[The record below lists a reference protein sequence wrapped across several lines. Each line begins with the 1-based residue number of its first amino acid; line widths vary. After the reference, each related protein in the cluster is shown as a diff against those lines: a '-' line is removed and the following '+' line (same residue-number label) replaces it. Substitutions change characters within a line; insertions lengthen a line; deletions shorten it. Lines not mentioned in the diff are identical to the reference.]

1 MGRGNI
7 PARSDRPGPE
17 KKMTVF
23 SRAFIRKRMISLV
36 ATASVTATSFALA
49 EDPARTGPLHEA
61 RPIQYDAGR
70 SDHTEEQ
77 PFLSEN
83 TAAMREMI
91 AEMTIKP
98 TGDVDPDFVA
108 MMVPHH
114 EGAVDM
120 AKTEL
125 KYGHN
130 APLRWLAHEIIV
142 EQHQEI
148 KVMRDAVA
156 VEKSSTAQ
164 SPDQLHAPLSTQA
177 APMDAR
183 SPLTE

>member
-1 MGRGNI
+1 
-7 PARSDRPGPE
+7 
-17 KKMTVF
+17 MTVF

-49 EDPARTGPLHEA
+49 EDPARTSHPHEA
-61 RPIQYDAGR
+61 RPIQYDADR
-70 SDHTEEQ
+70 SDHTEEK

-83 TAAMREMI
+83 AAAMKEMM
-91 AEMTIKP
+91 ADMTIKP
-98 TGDVDPDFVA
+98 TGDIDRDFVA

-114 EGAVDM
+114 QGAVDM

-130 APLRWLAHEIIV
+130 AQLRWLAQEIIA
-142 EQHQEI
+142 EQQQEI

-156 VEKSSTAQ
+156 VGKSSAAQ
-164 SPDQLHAPLSTQA
+164 SPDQPHAPLSTRS
-177 APMDAR
+177 APMDGPISADGMTMR
-183 SPLTE
+183 MSR